1 MKRLTMKDETSFLLK
16 DIQQK
21 VFMRAKLDLEGKK
34 RRIRYQ
40 MLNERVERVHK
51 NAANGDILSYLKT

>member
-1 MKRLTMKDETSFLLK
+1 MKRLTVKDETSFLLT

-21 VFMRAKLDLEGKK
+21 VFMRAKSNLEGKN
-34 RRIRYQ
+34 RRIGYQ
-40 MLNERVERVHK
+40 MLNERIERVHK

>member
-16 DIQQK
+16 DIQHK
-21 VFMRAKLDLEGKK
+21 VFMRAKSDLEGKK

-40 MLNERVERVHK
+40 MLNERIERVHK
-51 NAANGDILSYLKT
+51 NEANSDILSYL